1 MYGRSSCEYTCYRPD
16 YRTSILYLY
25 IRAKNWSDKDEFE
38 LYSDGDY
45 YDLVEEAKNMEQ

>member
-1 MYGRSSCEYTCYRPD
+1 MTYVWPKFLRVH
-16 YRTSILYLY
+16 LLQAFYLY

-45 YDLVEEAKNMEQ
+45 YDLVEEAKNMEL